1 MKYVGVREA
10 YENLANAI
18 VLSAV
23 EDYKAALIHL
33 KKHPDSKAAQ
43 DEVRRHEKFFYSD
56 WYAMLTDLDPG
67 YLIPK
72 MKEMVNEGDS
82 VEAGQ
87 VIGSVGQSAVCEA
100 ELGWHLH
107 FELARAGESVDF
119 RELSV
124 A

>member
-10 YENLANAI
+10 YENLANSI

-33 KKHPDSKAAQ
+33 KKRPDSMAAQ

-72 MKEMVNEGDS
+72 MKEMINEGDS
-82 VEAGQ
+82 PE
-87 VIGSVGQSAVCEA
+87 
-100 ELGWHLH
+100 
-107 FELARAGESVDF
+107 
-119 RELSV
+119 
-124 A
+124 

>member
-10 YENLANAI
+10 YENLANSI

-33 KKHPDSKAAQ
+33 KKRPDSMAAQ

-67 YLIPK
+67 YLISK
-72 MKEMVNEGDS
+72 MKEMINEGDS
-82 VEAGQ
+82 PE
-87 VIGSVGQSAVCEA
+87 
-100 ELGWHLH
+100 
-107 FELARAGESVDF
+107 
-119 RELSV
+119 
-124 A
+124 

>member
-1 MKYVGVREA
+1 MKYVGVKEA

-33 KKHPDSKAAQ
+33 KKHPDSMAAQ

-72 MKEMVNEGDS
+72 MKKMVNEGDS
-82 VEAGQ
+82 PE
-87 VIGSVGQSAVCEA
+87 
-100 ELGWHLH
+100 
-107 FELARAGESVDF
+107 
-119 RELSV
+119 
-124 A
+124 